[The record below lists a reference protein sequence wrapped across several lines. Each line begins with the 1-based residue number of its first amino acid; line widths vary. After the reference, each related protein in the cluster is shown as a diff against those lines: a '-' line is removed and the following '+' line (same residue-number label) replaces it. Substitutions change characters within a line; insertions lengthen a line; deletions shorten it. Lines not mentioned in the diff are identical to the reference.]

1 MKYSKE
7 NLQAIL
13 QDGIVSQKILT
24 GPLPAMRA
32 LSFALRR
39 ERSKRNYSCSIS
51 FKEDGT
57 LGHIVLNPRIEVI

>member
-13 QDGIVSQKILT
+13 NDGAASQKILT
-24 GPLPAMRA
+24 GPAEAMRC

-39 ERSKRNYSCSIS
+39 ERKRRAYSCSIS
-51 FKEDGT
+51 FKEDGQ
-57 LGHIVLNPRIEVI
+57 LGHIILNPRVEVL